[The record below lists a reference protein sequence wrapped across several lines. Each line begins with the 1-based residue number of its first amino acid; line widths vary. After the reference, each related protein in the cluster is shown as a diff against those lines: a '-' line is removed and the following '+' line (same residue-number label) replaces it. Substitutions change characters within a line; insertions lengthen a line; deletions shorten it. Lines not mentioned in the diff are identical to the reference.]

1 MTTTYRRAIDEAVAR
16 LAPATMDEREAR
28 ANVRMAVMELKS
40 WSQVDLAIKSG
51 EEISDFMLG
60 KLNAVVDRLV
70 AGEPI
75 QYILGYADFYGM
87 RFAVNP
93 SVLIPRPETAELVDL
108 IVSDAGR
115 QPDLSVLDLCT
126 GSGCI
131 AVALARNLPFSR
143 VEAVDI
149 SADALS
155 VARTNS
161 AALRAFVSFL
171 QADVLTMTPPAA
183 PEFDI
188 IVSNPPYIPESDRAD
203 MDRNVLEH
211 EPSIA
216 LFVPDADPLRFY
228 DAITRYAS
236 QALRPGGYLYFEINP
251 DFSDR
256 IVSNL
261 RAAGYDDVCA
271 VRDIHG
277 RYRFVKALHS

>member
-115 QPDLSVLDLCT
+115 RPDLSVLDLCT

-161 AALRAFVSFL
+161 AALRASVSFL